1 MATPAVKMLYH
12 ASNSGCCKASTLGD
26 RMNSLFRR
34 FVFGFSLCLLLVLLG
49 GEYGLRVLGADSGKD
64 GAYRQIEVYSE
75 VLRKIQTDYVT
86 VPSIPD
92 VTSGALHGLLDSL
105 DSGSSYLSPAEYK
118 IYSERPTGGSAQVG
132 MMLAKRFGYATVVSA
147 QPDSPAAKGNFKD
160 GDVVIA
166 IDGHSTRELPAA
178 LLNLMLEGKSG
189 TEVTLSVIRP
199 GKSDPDKV
207 PLTRVDLQTPNM
219 FVQQYDSGAIVYMKP
234 VALSAA
240 RVDAMAARIK
250 AMQGTSEKKILLDL
264 RDVTSGTPAD
274 GLRLANLFLAKG
286 TLATLSGQH
295 FATQTFTADPK
306 LDLTNVPLT
315 VLVNRGTAGAAELAA
330 AALEDNKRADI
341 VGERTFGDE
350 SVQKTLPLPDG
361 AAVILTIAEYASPSG
376 KKIMQDAVTPTVTVD
391 DGSDAQGLD
400 SQAASAPN
408 GDPILDKGLALLRA
422 KSA

>member
-1 MATPAVKMLYH
+1 
-12 ASNSGCCKASTLGD
+12 
-26 RMNSLFRR
+26 MNSLFRR
-34 FVFGFSLCLLLVLLG
+34 IVFAISLCLLLVLLG

-105 DSGSSYLSPAEYK
+105 DSDSSYLSPAEYK
-118 IYSERPTGGSAQVG
+118 IYTERPTGGSAQVG
-132 MMLAKRFGYATVVSA
+132 MTLAKRFGYATVVSSI
-147 QPDSPAAKGNFKD
+147 PDSPAAKANFKD

-189 TEVTLSVIRP
+189 TQVTLSVIRP
-199 GKSDPDKV
+199 GKTDPDKI
-207 PLTRVDLQTPNM
+207 PLTRVDLPTPNM
-219 FVQQYDSGAIVYMKP
+219 FVQQYDSGSIVYLKP
-234 VALSAA
+234 VTLSSA
-240 RVDAMAARIK
+240 RVDSIAARIK
-250 AMQGTSEKKILLDL
+250 AMQGSSEKKILLDL
-264 RDVTSGTPAD
+264 RDVTTGTPAD
-274 GLRLANLFLAKG
+274 GLRLANLFLNKG

-295 FATQTFTADPK
+295 FTVQTFTADPG
-306 LDLTNVPLT
+306 LDLTAAPLT

-341 VGERTFGDE
+341 VGERTFGDD
-350 SVQKTLPLPDG
+350 SVQKTLTLPDG
-361 AAVILTIAEYASPSG
+361 AAIILTVAEYASPSG
-376 KKIMQDAVTPTVTVD
+376 KKIIEDAVTPTVTV
-391 DGSDAQGLD
+391 GNSDNHDIDEQT
-400 SQAASAPN
+400 SATPK
-408 GDPILDKGLALLRA
+408 GDEILDKGLALLRA